1 VNPRKDTV
9 DKSIFA
15 SCVAEVSTKYTYLH
29 HAQKMKLKSPGGP
42 GQKHFSV
49 GSLKDFFPPVSP
61 TKRL

>member
-29 HAQKMKLKSPGGP
+29 HAQKMKLKSQ